1 MRFALGP
8 LTQTLDLEIALGHVV
23 TDAVAGDMVERVGL
37 GDVLGAG
44 ADDGGDFDFP
54 VELGRAARL
63 LDGVVG
69 AGEGGVG
76 FQEEDR
82 LGRNRISGLLGM
94 VDIVQ
99 PDGDELRDAGDGGAQ
114 PRLAADGGKLGGV
127 ELGKLLQRSRRVGC
141 AIEIPDL
148 LRQVAQLA
156 GFVDQALLF
165 RALRAVT
172 NKLHFLTPFGVS

>member
-1 MRFALGP
+1 MRLALGP
-8 LTQTLDLEIALGHVV
+8 LAEPLDLEVALGNVV
-23 TDAVAGDMVERVGL
+23 ADGVAGDVVQCIRL
-37 GDVLGAG
+37 GDVFGAT

-99 PDGDELRDAGDGGAQ
+99 PDGDELPSRGLPLTAGSLEVSSSASFFSEAGA
-114 PRLAADGGKLGGV
+114 
-127 ELGKLLQRSRRVGC
+127 
-141 AIEIPDL
+141 
-148 LRQVAQLA
+148 
-156 GFVDQALLF
+156 
-165 RALRAVT
+165 
-172 NKLHFLTPFGVS
+172 